1 MTRRLC
7 ALVLVAWCLSFSV
20 FARSAAA
27 QGSSL
32 DADLKKQYKATRLGF
47 GPTGPIVADQGV
59 ILEIQKGSIRS
70 YPPATIVLA
79 TNKVQDGNVDTPKDN
94 PFLGPSKL
102 LPQGTKVYVVRVST
116 DPKKDRVIFIVMEC
130 DPCNGAQQ
138 PSYFKAQIAF
148 QFPQGY
154 LGGGADA
161 GQISDV
167 VSQVLAPENSGG
179 DANGQQQQQ
188 EAPAPAAGQRRLQ
201 SQDQVPA
208 PAPPPPPQQTQTISK
223 GMTEDQ
229 VTAAFGQPDK
239 IVNLGAKKL
248 YIYKDMKVTFVGG
261 KVSDVQ

>member
-7 ALVLVAWCLSFSV
+7 VFVLVAWCFSFSV
-20 FARSAAA
+20 FGRSAAA

-32 DADLKKQYKATRLGF
+32 DADLKKQYKATRLGI
-47 GPTGPIVADQGV
+47 GPTGLIVADQGV
-59 ILEIQKGSIRS
+59 ILEIRKGGIRS
-70 YPPATIVLA
+70 YPPATLVLA

-102 LPQGTKVYVVRVST
+102 LPEGTKVYVVRVST
-116 DPKKDRVIFIVMEC
+116 DSKKDRVIFIVMEC
-130 DPCNGAQQ
+130 DPCNGARQ
-138 PSYFKAQIAF
+138 PSYFKAQISF

-188 EAPAPAAGQRRLQ
+188 EAPAPPATERRVQ

-208 PAPPPPPQQTQTISK
+208 PAPPPQQTQTISK

-229 VTAAFGQPDK
+229 VTAAFGNPDK
-239 IVNLGAKKL
+239 IVDLGAKKL
-248 YIYKDMKVTFVGG
+248 YIYKDMKVTFLNG